1 MSETIEIGR
10 RTYEPPFSIEDA
22 GVTTDI
28 VDAKGHLLMGWHG
41 KRKELGNLITAALN
55 DYRPWRYPSRG
66 EFAETGKWYL
76 VTTDS
81 GEVVMAEA
89 EDGLK
94 WWDENEYPLHIRAW
108 RELPEPAPAL
118 EDK

>member
-1 MSETIEIGR
+1 MSETMIEIGD
-10 RTYEPPFSIEDA
+10 TSYTLPFCAVGWFVEDSTQQVFVNA
-22 GVTTDI
+22 ETD
-28 VDAKGHLLMGWHG
+28 VDA
-41 KRKELGNLITAALN
+41 NYITTALN